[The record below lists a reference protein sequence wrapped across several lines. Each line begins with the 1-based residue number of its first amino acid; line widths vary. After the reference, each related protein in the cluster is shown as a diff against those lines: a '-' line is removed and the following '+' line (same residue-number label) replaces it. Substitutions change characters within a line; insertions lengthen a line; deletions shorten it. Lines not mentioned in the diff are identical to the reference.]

1 MNMPLREPI
10 PIEPVGYV
18 TRFLLKIAAVDLDTL
33 RRCPRQDW
41 DNARAVAEIQLFV
54 WAYQTSLLSITAHR
68 LFAAPDQFRPELFV
82 GAAFIATFILLLDS
96 YMVMRSGWHLSG
108 IAELKRAGI
117 DISGGTGAR
126 VKAGV
131 FLSIRI
137 LLAIGFALISAIFLG
152 ILGFDK
158 DIEAQLQE
166 NYRRANAPLIAQATA
181 LLDADLGRRET
192 VLAAQEGR
200 AAALASQLKAARD
213 AELDPLSS
221 DPRVKTARD
230 EVAQLLARQA
240 KAEED
245 LRNAEVFAA
254 NEAGGIKAAADN
266 SGQVG
271 EGPRYRAALE
281 QAAGAKR
288 RLQDATDAL
297 TSARTRLDAIAPRT
311 ATVPKDAKSGAN
323 EQRKLL
329 EASLA
334 AEDAKL
340 KTMRDDLA
348 ALKGDREAA
357 IRKAVESAP
366 NHVARDDGLLAHI
379 VVLERM
385 ARADTTIALVIGL
398 IHLTS
403 FGLELAAVL
412 AKITSFVPTTYA
424 ARTASE
430 AYLRAVRVAEEL
442 ASELNDGPS
451 PDTPDPAPLPPF
463 PGPAN
468 DNQPTNSFPAVDPFG
483 TFYAP
488 PSKRPRG
495 RPKNTMSP

>member
-1 MNMPLREPI
+1 MNMPLREPFVN
-10 PIEPVGYV
+10 EPADFM
-18 TRFLLKIAAVDLDTL
+18 TKLLLKVAAVDLETL

-54 WAYQTSLLSITAHR
+54 WAYQTALLSVTAHR
-68 LFAAPDQFRPELFV
+68 LFAAPDQVRIELFV

-117 DISGGTGAR
+117 DISGGKGAR
-126 VKAGV
+126 IKAGV

-152 ILGFDK
+152 ILGFNK

-181 LLDADLGRRET
+181 LFDADLGRRET
-192 VLAAQEGR
+192 VLNAQEGR
-200 AAALASQLKAARD
+200 ATALASQLKAARD
-213 AELDPLSS
+213 AELDPLSN

-254 NEAGGIKAAADN
+254 NEAGGIKAMADN

-311 ATVPKDAKSGAN
+311 ATQPKDAKSGAS

-329 EASLA
+329 ETTLA

-348 ALKGDREAA
+348 ALKGDRETA
-357 IRKAVESAP
+357 IRRAVERAP

-379 VVLERM
+379 TALERM

-398 IHLTS
+398 IHVTS

-412 AKITSFVPTTYA
+412 AKITSYVPTTYA
-424 ARTASE
+424 ALIARD

-442 ASELNDGPS
+442 ADELNGGPS
-451 PDTPDPAPLPPF
+451 PESPDPTPTSPF
-463 PGPAN
+463 SGPAN
-468 DNQPTNSFPAVDPFG
+468 DNDSTSAYPAADPFG
-483 TFYAP
+483 TFNDLPA
-488 PSKRPRG
+488 KRPRG
-495 RPKNTMSP
+495 RPKKTV

>member
-1 MNMPLREPI
+1 MDARVPFAKIGLFD
-10 PIEPVGYV
+10 
-18 TRFLLKIAAVDLDTL
+18 TFLFKVAAVDKETL
-33 RRCPRQDW
+33 LLCPQADW

-54 WAYQTSLLSITAHR
+54 WAYQTSLLSIIAHK
-68 LFAAPDQFRPELFV
+68 LFAAPDQLRPELVV

-117 DISGGTGAR
+117 DISGDAWAH

-137 LLAIGFALISAIFLG
+137 LLAIGISMIAALFLG
-152 ILGFDK
+152 ILVFNR

-166 NYRRANAPLIAQATA
+166 NYHRANAPLIAQAA
-181 LLDADLGRRET
+181 KLLDADIDRRAT
-192 VLAAQEGR
+192 VLNAQEGR
-200 AAALASQLKAARD
+200 ATALASQVKAARD
-213 AELDPLSS
+213 AELDPLSN

-230 EVAQLLARQA
+230 EVAQLLTRQA

-254 NEAGGIKAAADN
+254 NEAGGIKALADN

-297 TSARTRLDAIAPRT
+297 TNARTRLDAIVPRT
-311 ATVPKDAKSGAN
+311 ATVPKDAKSGAS

-329 EASLA
+329 EASLT

-340 KTMRDDLA
+340 KTMRDEFA
-348 ALKGDREAA
+348 TLKGNREAA
-357 IRKAVESAP
+357 ISKAVERAP

-379 VVLERM
+379 TVLERM
-385 ARADTTIALVIGL
+385 AREDTTIAVVIAL

-412 AKITSFVPTTYA
+412 AKITSYVPTSYA
-424 ARTASE
+424 TRIACD
-430 AYLRAVRVAEEL
+430 AYLRAVRIAEEL
-442 ASELNDGPS
+442 TAELNEGPS
-451 PDTPDPAPLPPF
+451 PDNPDPRPTPPF
-463 PGPAN
+463 RGPAN
-468 DNQPTNSFPAVDPFG
+468 DNKPTSAYPAVDPFG
-483 TFYAP
+483 NFNDPTT
-488 PSKRPRG
+488 KRPRG
-495 RPKNTMSP
+495 RPRKTM